1 LDLVESVS
9 FSNADKKK
17 FHSQITIYTEVKK
30 NDVLK
35 GMLLLFI
42 LLKRKE
48 EWSKER
54 NPRWE
59 A

>member
-1 LDLVESVS
+1 MESVS